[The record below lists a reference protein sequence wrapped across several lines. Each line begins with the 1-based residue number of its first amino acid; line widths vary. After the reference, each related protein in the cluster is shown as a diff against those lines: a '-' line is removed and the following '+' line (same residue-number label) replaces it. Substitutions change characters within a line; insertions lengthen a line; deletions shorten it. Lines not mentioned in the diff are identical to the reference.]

1 MVVSMRFIAVIM
13 MVLGL
18 SVAMPV
24 QQAHAQAA
32 QGSIVVLDTQALL
45 ANSAAGRSL
54 AQQLQAIQ
62 QQMVT
67 ELTTEERAIRDEE
80 TRLQQA
86 ASGLS
91 RDQLL
96 SNSTLTSQMAANDRR
111 AQALQ
116 QRAEAN
122 QRDLGYTQMMAAQDF
137 NRQLTPILNE
147 VMTARG
153 ATIVLDRSAVVTMAD
168 GNNIT
173 QDVITRLDQRVPSVT
188 VTRQTAPPP
197 QQ

>member
-1 MVVSMRFIAVIM
+1 MRFIAVIM
-13 MVLGL
+13 MVFGL

-45 ANSAAGRSL
+45 ANSSAGRSL

-116 QRAEAN
+116 QRAESN

-153 ATIVLDRSAVVTMAD
+153 ASIVVDRSAVVTMAD
-168 GNNIT
+168 AINIT
-173 QDVITRLDQRVPSVT
+173 QDVIARLDQRVPSVT